1 MITISSNIN
10 QQRYGKLLSDTLPSV
25 IKTEEENDRAILVV
39 EDLLAK
45 KENLSPEESVL
56 LELLGKLIADF
67 EESFYQPKNALPH
80 EVLTE
85 LMNARGLKQKDLV
98 KVLGSKSRVSE
109 AVSGKREISKM
120 QATSLADYFGVS
132 ADLFI

>member
-1 MITISSNIN
+1 MIRISSNIN
-10 QQRYGKLLSDTLPSV
+10 QQKYGKLLSDTLPSI

-39 EDLLAK
+39 ETLLAK

-67 EESFYQPKNALPH
+67 EEDFYQPRNALPH

-85 LMNARGLKQKDLV
+85 LINAKGLKQKDLV
-98 KVLGSKSRVSE
+98 EVLGSKSRVSE

-120 QATSLADYFGVS
+120 QAKLLADYFNVS
-132 ADLFI
+132 AELFI

>member
-1 MITISSNIN
+1 M
-10 QQRYGKLLSDTLPSV
+10 
-25 IKTEEENDRAILVV
+25 
-39 EDLLAK
+39 
-45 KENLSPEESVL
+45 EESVL

-67 EESFYQPKNALPH
+67 EEDFYQPRNALPH

-85 LMNARGLKQKDLV
+85 LMNARGLKQKDLIE
-98 KVLGSKSRVSE
+98 VLGSKSRVSE

-120 QATSLADYFGVS
+120 QAKSLADYFGVS